1 MNNNK
6 EIGVEAVNTMEGITM
21 NKEQEKYEIVATGS
35 GEVTEKKADTLES
48 EAVTMQKD
56 TKDNDNMENMSL
68 EGQEMGEMKDTYE
81 IRKVTEDENIVADSE
96 EVAENAVVASELAQN
111 TVPEDTNAQNLECV
125 KQEISVVESE
135 KVTVQDNTTI
145 EVLHEKVNSDAQ
157 KKVEYMKKLET
168 EQELPP
174 VTGEEKN
181 IALLKCEKNGNEYI
195 LYATI
200 IMNDITKVV
209 KSIDTFL
216 YDCAKKEPLIGDD
229 NVSFTKKTL
238 LNENANYK
246 CLNPL
251 KNYNVDISV
260 DQLSLAFERLMM
272 YIDKGKSISS
282 GDNYSIL
289 EVYKEIMK
297 QKDFIVKNYEGCEK
311 SSYHG
316 KKVLKITSEAFQ
328 KILKEYGYKVISFMK
343 GLAKHEAIED
353 KKYYYATENRY
364 ALTEKNNTRRYC
376 LVIPEENTTTLDNNC
391 AA

>member
-1 MNNNK
+1 LFLCLRKN
-6 EIGVEAVNTMEGITM
+6 
-21 NKEQEKYEIVATGS
+21 YS
-35 GEVTEKKADTLES
+35 
-48 EAVTMQKD
+48 
-56 TKDNDNMENMSL
+56 
-68 EGQEMGEMKDTYE
+68 EMKRNGQGQIKTCRRKQHVKTDGMKGISNLFCGIFAVGGNYNLTRDT
-81 IRKVTEDENIVADSE
+81 
-96 EVAENAVVASELAQN
+96 
-111 TVPEDTNAQNLECV
+111 
-125 KQEISVVESE
+125 
-135 KVTVQDNTTI
+135 
-145 EVLHEKVNSDAQ
+145 
-157 KKVEYMKKLET
+157 
-168 EQELPP
+168 
-174 VTGEEKN
+174 
-181 IALLKCEKNGNEYI
+181 
-195 LYATI
+195 
-200 IMNDITKVV
+200 
-209 KSIDTFL
+209 
-216 YDCAKKEPLIGDD
+216 
-229 NVSFTKKTL
+229 
-238 LNENANYK
+238 
-246 CLNPL
+246 L

-353 KKYYYATENRY
+353 KKYYYATGNRY

>member
-6 EIGVEAVNTMEGITM
+6 EIGVEAVNTMEGIAM

-56 TKDNDNMENMSL
+56 TKDNDNMENVSL
-68 EGQEMGEMKDTYE
+68 ERQEMGEMNDTFE
-81 IRKVTEDENIVADSE
+81 EVHGKVT
-96 EVAENAVVASELAQN
+96 
-111 TVPEDTNAQNLECV
+111 T
-125 KQEISVVESE
+125 
-135 KVTVQDNTTI
+135 
-145 EVLHEKVNSDAQ
+145 DAQ
-157 KKVEYMKKLET
+157 KKVKYMNKLEA

-174 VTGEEKN
+174 VTGEEKK
-181 IALLKCEKNGNEYI
+181 IALLKCEKNGNKYI

>member
-1 MNNNK
+1 MNDTF
-6 EIGVEAVNTMEGITM
+6 E
-21 NKEQEKYEIVATGS
+21 
-35 GEVTEKKADTLES
+35 EVH
-48 EAVTMQKD
+48 
-56 TKDNDNMENMSL
+56 
-68 EGQEMGEMKDTYE
+68 G
-81 IRKVTEDENIVADSE
+81 KVT
-96 EVAENAVVASELAQN
+96 
-111 TVPEDTNAQNLECV
+111 T
-125 KQEISVVESE
+125 
-135 KVTVQDNTTI
+135 
-145 EVLHEKVNSDAQ
+145 DAQ
-157 KKVEYMKKLET
+157 KKVKYMNKLEA

-174 VTGEEKN
+174 VTGEEKK
-181 IALLKCEKNGNEYI
+181 IALLKCEKDGNEYI
-195 LYATI
+195 LYA
-200 IMNDITKVV
+200 IMIVDKTTKIVD
-209 KSIDTFL
+209 SIDTVL
-216 YDCAKKEPLIGDD
+216 YDCTKKEALIGDKS
-229 NVSFTKKTL
+229 VSFKRENL
-238 LNENANYK
+238 LKENASYK
-246 CLNPL
+246 DLNSL
-251 KNYNVDISV
+251 KKYNVDISV

-297 QKDFIVKNYEGCEK
+297 QKDSIVENYEGCEK

-353 KKYYYATENRY
+353 KKYYYATGNRY

>member
-1 MNNNK
+1 MKNFNTNNY
-6 EIGVEAVNTMEGITM
+6 
-21 NKEQEKYEIVATGS
+21 KYSNNAKNV
-35 GEVTEKKADTLES
+35 
-48 EAVTMQKD
+48 
-56 TKDNDNMENMSL
+56 SL
-68 EGQEMGEMKDTYE
+68 EGQEMGEMNDTFE
-81 IRKVTEDENIVADSE
+81 EVHGKVT
-96 EVAENAVVASELAQN
+96 
-111 TVPEDTNAQNLECV
+111 T
-125 KQEISVVESE
+125 
-135 KVTVQDNTTI
+135 
-145 EVLHEKVNSDAQ
+145 DAQ
-157 KKVEYMKKLET
+157 KKVKYMNKLEA

-174 VTGEEKN
+174 VTGEEKK
-181 IALLKCEKNGNEYI
+181 IALLKCEKDGNEYI
-195 LYATI
+195 LYA
-200 IMNDITKVV
+200 IMIVDKTTKIVD
-209 KSIDTFL
+209 SIDTVL
-216 YDCAKKEPLIGDD
+216 YDCTKKEALIGDKS
-229 NVSFTKKTL
+229 VSFKRENL
-238 LNENANYK
+238 LKENASYK
-246 CLNPL
+246 DLNSL
-251 KNYNVDISV
+251 KKYNVDISV

-353 KKYYYATENRY
+353 KKYYYATGNRY

>member
-6 EIGVEAVNTMEGITM
+6 GIGVEAVNTMEGITM

-56 TKDNDNMENMSL
+56 TKDNDNMENVSL
-68 EGQEMGEMKDTYE
+68 EGQEMGEMNDTFE
-81 IRKVTEDENIVADSE
+81 EVHGKVT
-96 EVAENAVVASELAQN
+96 
-111 TVPEDTNAQNLECV
+111 T
-125 KQEISVVESE
+125 
-135 KVTVQDNTTI
+135 
-145 EVLHEKVNSDAQ
+145 DAQ
-157 KKVEYMKKLET
+157 KKVKYMNKLEA

-181 IALLKCEKNGNEYI
+181 IALLKCEKNGNKYI

-297 QKDFIVKNYEGCEK
+297 QKDSIVENYEGCEK

-328 KILKEYGYKVISFMK
+328 KILNEYGYRVISFMK

-353 KKYYYATENRY
+353 KKYYYATGNRY

>member
-1 MNNNK
+1 MKNFNKNNY
-6 EIGVEAVNTMEGITM
+6 
-21 NKEQEKYEIVATGS
+21 KYSNNAKNV
-35 GEVTEKKADTLES
+35 
-48 EAVTMQKD
+48 
-56 TKDNDNMENMSL
+56 SL
-68 EGQEMGEMKDTYE
+68 EGQEMGEMNDTFE
-81 IRKVTEDENIVADSE
+81 EVHGKVT
-96 EVAENAVVASELAQN
+96 
-111 TVPEDTNAQNLECV
+111 T
-125 KQEISVVESE
+125 
-135 KVTVQDNTTI
+135 
-145 EVLHEKVNSDAQ
+145 DAQ
-157 KKVEYMKKLET
+157 KKVKYMNKLEA

-174 VTGEEKN
+174 VTGEEKK
-181 IALLKCEKNGNEYI
+181 IALLKCEKDGNEYI
-195 LYATI
+195 LYA
-200 IMNDITKVV
+200 IMIVDKITKIVD
-209 KSIDTFL
+209 SIDTVL
-216 YDCAKKEPLIGDD
+216 YDCTKKEALIGDKS
-229 NVSFTKKTL
+229 VSFKRENL
-238 LNENANYK
+238 LKENASYK
-246 CLNPL
+246 DLNSL
-251 KNYNVDISV
+251 KKYNVDISV

-297 QKDFIVKNYEGCEK
+297 QKDSIVENYEGCEK

-353 KKYYYATENRY
+353 KKYYYATGNRY

>member
-1 MNNNK
+1 MKNFNTNNYK
-6 EIGVEAVNTMEGITM
+6 C
-21 NKEQEKYEIVATGS
+21 S
-35 GEVTEKKADTLES
+35 
-48 EAVTMQKD
+48 
-56 TKDNDNMENMSL
+56 DNMENMSL

-81 IRKVTEDENIVADSE
+81 IMKVTEDENIVADSE
-96 EVAENAVVASELAQN
+96 EVAQN
-111 TVPEDTNAQNLECV
+111 TVPEDTNAQNLECA
-125 KQEISVVESE
+125 KQETSVVESE
-135 KVTVQDNTTI
+135 TVTVQDNNTFE
-145 EVLHEKVNSDAQ
+145 EVHRKVNSDAQ
-157 KKVEYMKKLET
+157 KKVEDMKKLEA

-181 IALLKCEKNGNEYI
+181 IALLKCEKDGNEYI

-311 SSYHG
+311 SSYQG

-353 KKYYYATENRY
+353 KKYYYATGNRY

>member
-6 EIGVEAVNTMEGITM
+6 EIGVEAVNTMEGIAM

-56 TKDNDNMENMSL
+56 TKDNDNMENVSL

-96 EVAENAVVASELAQN
+96 
-111 TVPEDTNAQNLECV
+111 T
-125 KQEISVVESE
+125 
-135 KVTVQDNTTI
+135 VTVQDNTTI
-145 EVLHEKVNSDAQ
+145 EVLHGKVNSDAQ
-157 KKVEYMKKLET
+157 KKVEYMKKLEA

-353 KKYYYATENRY
+353 KKYYYATGNRY

>member
-1 MNNNK
+1 MKNFNTNNY
-6 EIGVEAVNTMEGITM
+6 
-21 NKEQEKYEIVATGS
+21 KYSNNAKNVR
-35 GEVTEKKADTLES
+35 
-48 EAVTMQKD
+48 
-56 TKDNDNMENMSL
+56 L
-68 EGQEMGEMKDTYE
+68 EGQEMGEMNDTFEEVYG
-81 IRKVTEDENIVADSE
+81 KVT
-96 EVAENAVVASELAQN
+96 
-111 TVPEDTNAQNLECV
+111 T
-125 KQEISVVESE
+125 
-135 KVTVQDNTTI
+135 
-145 EVLHEKVNSDAQ
+145 DAQ
-157 KKVEYMKKLET
+157 KKVKYMNKLEA

-174 VTGEEKN
+174 VTGEEKK
-181 IALLKCEKNGNEYI
+181 IALLKCEKDGNEYI
-195 LYATI
+195 LYA
-200 IMNDITKVV
+200 IMIVDKTTKIVD
-209 KSIDTFL
+209 SIDTVL
-216 YDCAKKEPLIGDD
+216 YDCTKKEALIGDKS
-229 NVSFTKKTL
+229 VSFKRENL
-238 LNENANYK
+238 LKENASYK
-246 CLNPL
+246 DLNSL
-251 KNYNVDISV
+251 KKYNVDISV

-297 QKDFIVKNYEGCEK
+297 QKDSIVENYEGCEK

-353 KKYYYATENRY
+353 KKYYYATGNRY